1 MHVQEAA
8 EAEGKDPLLPPQ
20 LARELKVYYGMAP
33 ARARPPPAWR
43 LSSVSTSLLNRSDF
57 YD

>member
-33 ARARPPPAWR
+33 ARARARPPASCMAT
-43 LSSVSTSLLNRSDF
+43 LVCLDFVTESL
-57 YD
+57 

>member
-33 ARARPPPAWR
+33 ARARPSASCMAAT
-43 LSSVSTSLLNRSDF
+43 LVCLDFVTESL
-57 YD
+57 